1 MEIRW
6 FQNRYTE
13 LTYLYRNGKD
23 LLGETI
29 SKYVERTELLKND
42 IGRGQVT
49 LRIFKVTAA
58 DDGPYHCFFKDGKFY
73 EEHITVVKVIGRHE
87 FLCNCCVLTI
97 PRLYSM
103 ELMENSEGLT
113 IIA

>member
-6 FQNRYTE
+6 FRNRYTE
-13 LTYLYRNGKD
+13 PVYLYRNGKD
-23 LLGETI
+23 LHGETI
-29 SKYVERTELLKND
+29 SKYVERTELLKDD

-87 FLCNCCVLTI
+87 FLYNC
-97 PRLYSM
+97 
-103 ELMENSEGLT
+103 
-113 IIA
+113 